1 MVKPLCRSVFNKRGG
16 SPSAW
21 KDPPPVRDLLDLL
34 SLPLRTSAAPSERFR
49 ECCKSARFLKIS
61 VSESDSSEGR
71 SSCAAGVER
80 EVEGLEEEVEEEREG
95 FLEREEDEEGFL
107 DLDLFEPRRADAISM

>member
-1 MVKPLCRSVFNKRGG
+1 
-16 SPSAW
+16 
-21 KDPPPVRDLLDLL
+21 VRDLLDLL
-34 SLPLRTSAAPSERFR
+34 SLPFRTRAAPSERFR

-61 VSESDSSEGR
+61 VSESDSSEGS

-80 EVEGLEEEVEEEREG
+80 EVEGLEEEEEEEG